1 MKDFKKLPKMNT
13 GGSVNSYSDE
23 IVKQVPP
30 KYSREFTAEEKTMTE
45 KENAR
50 YKEGKRQ
57 QKMDE
62 LKKTVNPF
70 KCGGRA
76 KTK

>member
-1 MKDFKKLPKMNT
+1 MKDFKKMVKMAS
-13 GGSVNSYSDE
+13 GGSVSSYADE
-23 IVKQVPP
+23 IASQTPT
-30 KYSREFTAEEKTMTE
+30 KYSREFTAEEKAMTE

-57 QKMDE
+57 QQMDE

-70 KCGGRA
+70 KRGG
-76 KTK
+76 KVKK